1 MKYITLVLLIAAQ
14 MTFFA
19 QNTETKSGQ
28 NKELLLGKWIM
39 RNTTYK
45 KNGSKSQQV
54 MEYPKLNEFFYDFT
68 GVDSFTAY
76 LFGGKR
82 SGTWVISEDSKK
94 ITFNVFDSKNKNKI
108 KESYSYAIAKLTD
121 SEFRVA
127 MPTEEG
133 SMEYFFTKFDP
144 NRKHKTVELK
154 FYNAFDDFSEDKF
167 VKSYDVAQWSD
178 SDFSN
183 EHIKYITAEGQEEK
197 LKTADFPTD
206 FYMYGENT
214 FYRRYKNESYRIV
227 VSGEFCY
234 YSVNFPS
241 QEPERYSETI
251 SGPIKKFN
259 DGVLKDKL
267 KDHNLLEA
275 YKRDKPRRE
284 FKDNVQDYFDKEVA
298 RTIKYV
304 RLLNA
309 KLAKQQGVNKSKG
322 K

>member
-19 QNTETKSGQ
+19 QNTEPENTS
-28 NKELLLGKWIM
+28 NKDLLLGKWIN
-39 RNTTYK
+39 RNITYRK
-45 KNGSKSQQV
+45 DGTKSQQV
-54 MEYPKLNEFFYDFT
+54 MEHPKLNNYFYEFTDDN
-68 GVDSFTAY
+68 GFTAN
-76 LFGGKR
+76 LFEGRK
-82 SGTWVISEDSKK
+82 SGTWIISEDLKK
-94 ITFNVFDSKNKNKI
+94 ITFNVFDPKDKNKI
-108 KESYSYAIAKLTD
+108 KKSYSYTVVKLTE
-121 SEFRVA
+121 SELRILI
-127 MPTEEG
+127 PNSEG
-133 SMEYFFTKFDP
+133 STEHLYTKFDP
-144 NRKHKTVELK
+144 NRKHKTVALK
-154 FYNAFDDFSEDKF
+154 FYNSFHDFSDDKF
-167 VKSYDVAQWSD
+167 VKSYDVTQWSD
-178 SDFSN
+178 SDFSS
-183 EHIKYITAEGQEEK
+183 EYIKYITEEGQEEK

-214 FYRRYKNESYRIV
+214 LYRRYKNESYKIIV
-227 VSGEFCY
+227 GGEFCY

-241 QEPERYSETI
+241 QDPERYSETI